1 MGDEFE
7 VVLDRVRERVEPDDE
22 ERAALDDA
30 VAALTERAE
39 RAVADLPVGGDVVLA
54 GSTARDTW
62 LSGDRD
68 VDIFV
73 RFPPALDRESLR
85 EYGLQVGHATV
96 SGGREEYAEHPYVVG
111 EFDGFSVDV
120 VPCYALADAT
130 DIRSSVDR
138 TPFHTRYVADR
149 LDEKRASDVRVCKQ
163 FFTGVGVYG
172 SDLRTRGFSGYLT
185 ELLVLEHGGFRSLV
199 EAAADWTPPVR
210 VDPED
215 HGTTT
220 FDDPLVVVDPT
231 DPERNVAAVLSA
243 ANLARVQH
251 CAREL
256 LTDPREGLFS
266 RPQRDPMDVE
276 AVRERFRARGTTPV
290 ALRFTAP
297 NVVDDQLW
305 PQLRR
310 SVSGVAD
317 QLDRHGFDV
326 FGTHAVAGPYESGGR
341 GDDAG
346 RTVALLFELAVAER
360 PSVERHDGPPVHV
373 REHAA
378 SFYATY
384 ADSDTAG
391 PFVDGDRYVVD
402 RPRKFETAR
411 AFLDSDALLD
421 VALGADIEGAMEAG
435 YDLLVGDEVARL
447 ADRFGVGLRTYL
459 EPTVRRG

>member
-1 MGDEFE
+1 MSDEFE
-7 VVLDRVRERVEPDDE
+7 VVLDRVREWVEPDDE

-210 VDPED
+210 FDPED

-256 LTDPREGLFS
+256 LADPREGLFS
-266 RPQRDPMDVE
+266 PQQRDPMDVE

-290 ALRFTAP
+290 ALRLTAP

-317 QLDRHGFDV
+317 ELDRHGFDV
-326 FGTHAVAGPYESGGR
+326 FGTHAVAEPYGSSGR
-341 GDDAG
+341 GDAG

-384 ADSDTAG
+384 ANSDAAG

-402 RPRKFETAR
+402 RPREFETAR

-421 VALGADIEGAMEAG
+421 VALGADIERAMEAG